1 MDAAL
6 IVVLP
11 LVGGYIFASR
21 WIVTKYVVDREDGHR
36 LYFRAAFYGVFLFAV
51 ALLVR
56 FILLSWFDGYSHVE
70 SVLSGELRGALKEP
84 NDPALRN
91 TLVTSLLALVLGS
104 ISWVPF
110 ECLPQNWKRFL
121 FHRAIRNNEFES
133 LLARAVQNVT
143 PISVTMENNKVYVG
157 LLNDSLH
164 TGVNRKYLT
173 IFPLMSGFR
182 DSNNG
187 KIQFTTFYNRIYQG
201 LDKISPSVSLED
213 FEIVLPIDHI
223 QSLNM
228 FDIAVY
234 TEFQKQ
240 KQSKKKKKAARRHNP
255 NR

>member
-1 MDAAL
+1 MDGAL

-51 ALLVR
+51 ALLIR
-56 FILLSWFDGYSHVE
+56 LLLSSWFDGYSHVE
-70 SVLSGELRGALKEP
+70 SVLSGELRGTLKEP

-91 TLVTSLLALVLGS
+91 TLLTSLFALAIGATL
-104 ISWVPF
+104 WVPF
-110 ECLPQNWKRFL
+110 EFLPQNWKRFL

-133 LLARAVQNVT
+133 LLARAMQNVK
-143 PISVTMENNKVYVG
+143 PISVTMENSKVYVG
-157 LLNDSLH
+157 LLNESLH
-164 TGVNRKYLT
+164 PGVNRKYLT

-182 DSNNG
+182 DSNNS
-187 KIQFTTFYNRIYQG
+187 KIWFTTFYNHIYQN
-201 LDKISPSVSLED
+201 LDRISPSVSLED

-240 KQSKKKKKAARRHNP
+240 KKTNKKTRKKI
-255 NR
+255 

>member
-36 LYFRAAFYGVFLFAV
+36 LYFRAAFYGVFLFTA
-51 ALLVR
+51 ALLIR
-56 FILLSWFDGYSHVE
+56 LILLSWFDSYSQIE
-70 SVLSGELRGALKEP
+70 SVLSGELRGTLKEP
-84 NDPALRN
+84 NDPALRS
-91 TLVTSLLALVLGS
+91 TLVTALFALALGS
-104 ISWVPF
+104 IFWVPF
-110 ECLPQNWKRFL
+110 EFIPQNWKRFL
-121 FHRAIRNNEFES
+121 FHRAIRNNEFEI
-133 LLARAVQNVT
+133 LLARAVQSVT

-157 LLNDSLH
+157 LLNESLH
-164 TGVNRKYLT
+164 TGLNRKYLT
-173 IFPLMSGFR
+173 VFPLMSGYR

-187 KIQFTTFYNRIYQG
+187 KIQFTTFYNKIYKNLG
-201 LDKISPSVSLED
+201 RVSPSLRPED
-213 FEIVLPIDHI
+213 FEILLPIEHI

-240 KQSKKKKKAARRHNP
+240 KHNRKKRKSVGRRKP
-255 NR
+255 IR